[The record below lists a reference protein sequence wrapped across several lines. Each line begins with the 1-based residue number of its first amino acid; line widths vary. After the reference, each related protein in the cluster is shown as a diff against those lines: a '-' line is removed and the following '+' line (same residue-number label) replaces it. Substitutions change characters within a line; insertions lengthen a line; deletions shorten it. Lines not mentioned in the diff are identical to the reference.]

1 MYSLYK
7 INQSIQQDSHSPPTH
22 FAGEKGAK
30 KCIFHVYS
38 NICIRTGVE
47 SLLPS
52 HLCIPHL
59 TDSLDPNPFLKGS
72 QWGLAPLA
80 FFFFFLF
87 LRAKCTFCLLELLF
101 FHNRDSELKKK
112 NTYQS
117 LHWSK
122 AFSPIVWIK
131 SITEMFVKASE
142 ESCFTAQKI
151 NIRISCVKS
160 TSLKYYG

>member
-1 MYSLYK
+1 MYLPCVLKYLH
-7 INQSIQQDSHSPPTH
+7 QDGCGKPSPFSSMHSP
-22 FAGEKGAK
+22 
-30 KCIFHVYS
+30 
-38 NICIRTGVE
+38 
-47 SLLPS
+47 S
-52 HLCIPHL
+52 HRL
-59 TDSLDPNPFLKGS
+59 SRSKPFLKRVPVGS
-72 QWGLAPLA
+72 CSSCL
-80 FFFFFLF
+80 FFFFLF